1 MLLEQ
6 LSPLVTLGGV
16 PRVTVSSPSPPVNT
30 ENRLVLK
37 GEMGTSAQPCRYYLQ
52 KRNPLDTKS
61 HLPSS
66 LQTRS
71 AQSSWAGAC
80 TAQPD
85 NLAKREHHPDT
96 YTVGKKQQPAC
107 NSLVKEVKNN
117 RGV

>member
-1 MLLEQ
+1 
-6 LSPLVTLGGV
+6 
-16 PRVTVSSPSPPVNT
+16 
-30 ENRLVLK
+30 
-37 GEMGTSAQPCRYYLQ
+37 MGTSAQPCRYYLQ

-61 HLPSS
+61 HLSSS

-96 YTVGKKQQPAC
+96 YIVGKKQQPAC